1 MKGTFN
7 NARPVALSI
16 YQRTADRGLL
26 FYSVIDFLVYFTLLC
41 TLARRF
47 RVPVL
52 GVCPMFDHIHV
63 LTKNGS
69 RKEVSPF
76 FRELNKGY
84 TESFNSSTGRKGPLF
99 EKGFGAAEKHG
110 EKTIKT
116 SYSYVYN
123 NPVEKKLAAVSQN
136 YRWTFLAYATSD
148 HPFSEK
154 IVLRKASM
162 DLRRAL
168 KEVQAFRKKDAP
180 LSEPCLRRLFAKLD
194 YREKNQLVDYIIS
207 RYNCIDYSEMFKLY
221 GSYEKACLAFA
232 SNQGSEY
239 DMKEDFDPY
248 SHKAYVQMCK
258 YLVSNKGLESAKD
271 VLRLPDD
278 ARVVLFQELLMST
291 SATPR
296 QVEKFLHLFRVR
308 GGK

>member
-47 RVPVL
+47 RIQVL
-52 GVCPMFDHIHV
+52 GVCPMFDHVHV
-63 LTKNGS
+63 LTKNES

-84 TESFNSSTGRKGPLF
+84 TESFNSSTGRKGSLF

-110 EKTIKT
+110 EKSIKT

-136 YRWTFLAYATSD
+136 YRWTFLAY
-148 HPFSEK
+148 
-154 IVLRKASM
+154 
-162 DLRRAL
+162 
-168 KEVQAFRKKDAP
+168 AP

-258 YLVSNKGLESAKD
+258 YLVSKKGFESAKD

-296 QVEKFLHLFRVR
+296 QVEKLLHLFRVR

>member
-110 EKTIKT
+110 EKTIK
-116 SYSYVYN
+116 
-123 NPVEKKLAAVSQN
+123 
-136 YRWTFLAYATSD
+136 TSD

-258 YLVSNKGLESAKD
+258 YLVSKKGFESAKD

-296 QVEKFLHLFRVR
+296 QVEKLLHLFRVR